1 MIRKLLIAAVTMIP
15 ADLSAQQLW
24 DLKDCIQ
31 YGLQHHRSNTVYEN
45 KKLEADA
52 VAKEALSEYLPK
64 IGLSATFDD
73 NLKVQESIIPGGIF
87 GDDPIRVAFSQKYNT
102 NGSAQLDQT
111 IFDKSL
117 LTGIKAGKFNRQQA
131 ELNLEQNQESII
143 YNISTAYYQIFIY
156 QEQLALLESNLSTY
170 QKQIDISRL
179 QVEKGTALQMDL
191 DKVRVDYNNA
201 TSQIRIA
208 RSNLALSENQLKY
221 TMGYPIDSTLTV
233 DSTQKEAFTHPDLL
247 LIDNKPF
254 NPENRTDYQISA
266 INAKL
271 LELDEQ
277 RLKSGGL
284 PKLSAYAR
292 YGAVGFGNSIGP
304 AFSDLSPYSAIGLR
318 LNIPLFDFFKRNA
331 QVTQAKYKRLSAAE
345 NLKLDQDKYRIEYE
359 EALTKLQ
366 KAAANL
372 ETDRGNID
380 LARSIFKTTDLQ
392 LQKGVTDMTDWINSQ
407 NSIKEAQNN
416 YLNSLFSYYQARID
430 LEKAAG
436 SLFSFYNAL

>member
-1 MIRKLLIAAVTMIP
+1 MIRKFFIAAVWLIP
-15 ADLSAQQLW
+15 VSLPAQQLW
-24 DLKDCIQ
+24 DLKDCIR

-52 VAKEALSEYLPK
+52 AAKEALSEYLPK
-64 IGLSATFDD
+64 VGISATFDD
-73 NLKVQESIIPGGIF
+73 NLKVQESVIPAGIF

-117 LTGIKAGKFNRQQA
+117 ITGIKAGKFNRQQA
-131 ELNLEQNQESII
+131 ELNLEQNQQSII
-143 YNISTAYYQIFIY
+143 YNISTAFYQIFIY
-156 QEQLALLESNLSTY
+156 QEQLSLLESNLATY
-170 QKQIDISRL
+170 QKQIDISSL
-179 QVEKGTALQMDL
+179 QVDKGITLQKDL

-208 RSNLALSENQLKY
+208 KSNLSLSENQLKY
-221 TMGYPIDSTLTV
+221 TMGYPIDSILSI
-233 DSTQKEAFTHPDLL
+233 DSAGRAAFTHPEQLL
-247 LIDNKPF
+247 VENKVF
-254 NPENRTDYQISA
+254 NPENRTEYQLSA
-266 INAKL
+266 VNAKL

-277 RLKSGGL
+277 RLRAGAL

-292 YGAVGFGNSIGP
+292 YGAVGFGNSLGP
-304 AFSDLSPYSAIGLR
+304 AFSDLSPFSAIGLR

-331 QVTQAKYKRLSAAE
+331 QVAQAKYKKLTAAE

-359 EALTKLQ
+359 EAQTKLQ

-372 ETDRGNID
+372 ETDRGNIQ
-380 LARSIFKTTDLQ
+380 LAKSVFKTTDLQ
-392 LQKGVTDMTDWINSQ
+392 LQKGVTDMTDWINAQ

>member
-1 MIRKLLIAAVTMIP
+1 M
-15 ADLSAQQLW
+15 
-24 DLKDCIQ
+24 
-31 YGLQHHRSNTVYEN
+31 
-45 KKLEADA
+45 
-52 VAKEALSEYLPK
+52 
-64 IGLSATFDD
+64 
-73 NLKVQESIIPGGIF
+73 
-87 GDDPIRVAFSQKYNT
+87 
-102 NGSAQLDQT
+102 
-111 IFDKSL
+111 DKSL